1 MNTKSLIVQIIADNP
16 DCWEEI
22 MTQKLISVK
31 KYDTLALFMYGLK
44 AYFPDPVV
52 QEARGII
59 IDTETLEVV
68 CWPFNKFF
76 NIEES
81 SAAVIDWDSAKV
93 YNKYDG
99 SLVKLWYYKK
109 EHRWV
114 WSSNGEIFAENC
126 KTGSSNGVIKMLNH
140 VIEIAL
146 CDNDIV
152 YDALDKENTYMFE
165 LLSPYNRILIDYGDK
180 PMLKLIGVKNNLTG
194 EETIMDVPGVK
205 EPYTF
210 PSDFKIAFSEGIDE
224 VINNVNILNI
234 DDDGKITDIKYE
246 GYVVCDKY
254 FNRVKIKSPI
264 YIMFHQLDS
273 LSLGRHT
280 KNIIKKIMDGT
291 IDSKSI
297 EEKGLPYAHIVK
309 YYEFKLS
316 ELYYKLRQ
324 YIKYARSWY
333 IEMGYDRK
341 ALAMK
346 VGSSKYKSVAFAA
359 VNDMDIPVDE
369 VISKLRSNYLIS
381 LIPAYEREEIY
392 KEFY

>member
-1 MNTKSLIVQIIADNP
+1 MNTKSLIVQIITDNP

-22 MTQKLISVK
+22 MAHKLISVK
-31 KYDTLALFMYGLK
+31 KYDTLALFMYGHK

-99 SLVKLWYYKK
+99 SLIKLWYYKK
-109 EHRWV
+109 EHRWI
-114 WSSNGEIFAENC
+114 WSSNGMIFAEDC
-126 KTGSSNGVIKMLNH
+126 KTGTSNGIIKMLNE
-140 VIEIAL
+140 VIEMAL
-146 CDNDIV
+146 TDNDIV

-165 LLSPYNRILIDYGDK
+165 LLSPYNRIIIDYGDK
-180 PMLKLIGVKNNLTG
+180 PLLKLIGVKNNLTG

-210 PSDFKIAFSEGIDE
+210 PSDFKIAFSKGIDA
-224 VINNVNILNI
+224 VIDNVKMLNF
-234 DDDGKITDIKYE
+234 DDDGKITDVKYE
-246 GYVVCDKY
+246 GYIVCDKF
-254 FNRVKIKSPI
+254 FNRVKIKSPV
-264 YIMFHQLDS
+264 YIMFHQLESSIKDTS
-273 LSLGRHT
+273 T
-280 KNIIKKIMDGT
+280 KNTIKRIMDGS
-291 IDSKSI
+291 IDSDSV
-297 EEKGLPYAHIVK
+297 EEAGLPCAHIIK
-309 YYEFKLS
+309 YYEFKIS

-346 VGSSKYKSVAFAA
+346 IGNSKYKSVAFAA

-381 LIPAYEREEIY
+381 LIPPYEREEIY